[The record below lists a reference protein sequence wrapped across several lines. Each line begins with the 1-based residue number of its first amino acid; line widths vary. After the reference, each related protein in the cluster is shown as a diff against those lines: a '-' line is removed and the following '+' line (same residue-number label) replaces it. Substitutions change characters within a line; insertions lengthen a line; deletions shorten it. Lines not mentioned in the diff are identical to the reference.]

1 MGNIIY
7 IIFGSCKD
15 NILGSTAIASLLTY
29 QVAHGNW
36 QKSLLFTLL
45 SGLVELFMG
54 ISRLGF
60 IIDFVSG
67 PVSSGFTSAVA
78 LIIFTSQIKNILV
91 VKSTGQSFLENWI
104 SMLKDIHNYST
115 WDTILGFSSI
125 VILLIL
131 RYVGNLRINPKENQ
145 KMNACTFAVNK
156 ILWFL
161 GISRN
166 ASLAVV
172 TAIIVG
178 YFEHKGISYFQLT
191 GFIPSGFPPVEIP
204 VFSIANN
211 TTGNGVELPAAEGFF
226 DLLQEFGSGLIVIP
240 LISLLETIAVCK
252 NFGKFESLKITNF
265 IKTSFK
271 LF

>member
-1 MGNIIY
+1 MGNIVY
-7 IIFGSCKD
+7 TIFGSCKD

-36 QKSLLFTLL
+36 QKSILFTLL
-45 SGLVELFMG
+45 SGFVELFMG
-54 ISRLGF
+54 VSRLGF
-60 IIDFVSG
+60 VIDFVSG

-115 WDTILGFSSI
+115 WDTILGFGSI
-125 VILLIL
+125 IVLILL
-131 RYVGNLRINPKENQ
+131 RYVGNLRINAKGNQ
-145 KMNACTFAVNK
+145 QINTWQVVVNK

-172 TAIIVG
+172 TAAIVG
-178 YFEHKGISYFQLT
+178 YLEHKGMSYFQLT

-204 VFSIANN
+204 AFSIANN
-211 TTGNGVELPAAEGFF
+211 TTTDGGELQTVEGFF
-226 DLLQEFGSGLIVIP
+226 DLLHQFGSCLIVIP

-252 NFGKFESLKITNF
+252 NFGEL
-265 IKTSFK
+265 
-271 LF
+271 